1 MAIGPMVNGIGRTI
15 GIKWG
20 VSRTLGLGL
29 NGNLRLIRTLSH
41 NTSSSF
47 GTLAIRGSRSFHSTT
62 IKYDKRA
69 ELGSK
74 ILSKVPKFMKPYTI
88 NFVNRPVTN
97 LVSFLI
103 LHELTA
109 IVPLI
114 GIWYVFYK
122 YDISVPLD
130 LPEWAINKGTKII
143 DSSLKSWDLT
153 DFTFNDKFNLIM
165 KGAYAYVIVKMLL
178 PVRLMFSFL
187 FTPLFTRF
195 FVDPITGIFGRKKVP
210 PPVVTQQSQP
220 VKPKKIE
227 KPRL

>member
-1 MAIGPMVNGIGRTI
+1 MAIQPMVNGIGRSMAM
-15 GIKWG
+15 KWG
-20 VSRTLGLGL
+20 VGRMIGVGYNNSPIFVR
-29 NGNLRLIRTLSH
+29 
-41 NTSSSF
+41 SF
-47 GTLAIRGSRSFHSTT
+47 NVRPMIVGGAINRRNFHSTT

-69 ELGSK
+69 EMGAK

-165 KGAYAYVIVKMLL
+165 KGAYSYVIVKMLL

-187 FTPLFTRF
+187 CTPLFTRF
-195 FVDPITGIFGRKKVP
+195 FVDPITGIFGRKKVST
-210 PPVVTQQSQP
+210 PVVTKQPQP
-220 VKPKKIE
+220 VQPKKIE